1 MELLRKSETFVR
13 IVVPHSEIW
22 VLYLHNVK
30 KNWYPQHSNWCTC
43 KSLTCL
49 FSEFA
54 ASDLFLH
61 AVASSEE
68 EVNNIIMEAVDSF
81 DTNRIGPYSY
91 LKMYETYF
99 NVLNGE
105 AENAMMQFM
114 KTDPFPLLK
123 VYIAESATLVSPITV
138 HSIVL
143 SLW

>member
-1 MELLRKSETFVR
+1 
-13 IVVPHSEIW
+13 
-22 VLYLHNVK
+22 
-30 KNWYPQHSNWCTC
+30 
-43 KSLTCL
+43 
-49 FSEFA
+49 
-54 ASDLFLH
+54 
-61 AVASSEE
+61 
-68 EVNNIIMEAVDSF
+68 MEAVDSF

-143 SLW
+143 SL